1 MKFRIWNDLDP
12 IDALDV
18 REGKPLDPQG
28 RRHDARASDVGPA
41 AEPGGSVRREQ
52 TNLTGLVLSCIEARF
67 CKKIRVYLQNSNAY
81 LLAKFRFDTAEN
93 ERNFARN
100 LPKTDNYPTDPTA
113 AEDDKRIQS
122 GT

>member
-18 REGKPLDPQG
+18 REGKPFDPQG

-52 TNLTGLVLSCIEARF
+52 TNLTGLVLSFIEARF
-67 CKKIRVYLQNSNAY
+67 CKKICVGKLSPRSTQCTPLHRSQSSHVRFKMI
-81 LLAKFRFDTAEN
+81 LATD
-93 ERNFARN
+93 
-100 LPKTDNYPTDPTA
+100 KT
-113 AEDDKRIQS
+113 
-122 GT
+122 